1 MWKKYPEVP
10 LKYADFLHIRH
21 DEVRIP
27 FWFMFFLKNFIFSVI
42 IHKTDY
48 AGAFQNMQMVEKR
61 NSLDKFARIC

>member
-1 MWKKYPEVP
+1 MWKKYPETP

-21 DEVRIP
+21 DEVRIS
-27 FWFMFFLKNFIFSVI
+27 FWLMFFLKNFIFSVI